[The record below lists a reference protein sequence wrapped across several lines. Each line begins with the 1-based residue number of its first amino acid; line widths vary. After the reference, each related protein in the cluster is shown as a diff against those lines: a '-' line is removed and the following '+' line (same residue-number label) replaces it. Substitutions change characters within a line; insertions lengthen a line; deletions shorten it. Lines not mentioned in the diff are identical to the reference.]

1 MTAIDQNR
9 MESALD
15 YLATTDDAFADAKA
29 QLARCEILAKRARH
43 RIFIT
48 ESGTV
53 AERQAK
59 ADIHPEVGQA
69 DDDLVEAITVY
80 ERIKA
85 KRERAS
91 VVIDVWRSLNAS
103 LRRN

>member
-1 MTAIDQNR
+1 MTFLG
-9 MESALD
+9 ES
-15 YLATTDDAFADAKA
+15 DDTFADAKA
-29 QLARCEILAKRARH
+29 NLAKREILAKRARH

-69 DDDLVEAITVY
+69 DDELIEAITVF
-80 ERIKA
+80 ERLKA
-85 KRERAS
+85 KRERAG
-91 VVIDVWRSLNAS
+91 VVVDVWRSLYSGMKRGMA
-103 LRRN
+103 